1 MALQQQRMVEK
12 VRRIHVAELVYFFG
26 EVYDMADTISS
37 FCAGPERPPMGA
49 SVHTHGNNKIH
60 AYQLSPRQSPSN
72 RCTPL
77 WMAAL

>member
-12 VRRIHVAELVYFFG
+12 VGRVELLYFFG
-26 EVYDMADTISS
+26 DEYDMADTISS
-37 FCAGPERPPMGA
+37 FCAGPERLPMGA

-60 AYQLSPRQSPSN
+60 AYQLSPRQSPGN